1 MALQES
7 LNRFKQQQ
15 EKCQSTLKSISR
27 ANASSSNAKV
37 AQQPPQ
43 KKSHTAASSS
53 LTAKPA
59 APIKFSNDTERL
71 QHINTIRK
79 SSHGRRMKL
88 VIDLLFETREA
99 LTAEEIYNGCYV
111 DIHDNNNEIYDSLR
125 NNLKVSFDGKRF
137 SYKAKH
143 DLKGKDDLLRLIRN
157 NLEGLPVVDVKDSYT
172 SVIDDLMALKNEN
185 LVWLLSNMDS
195 QEDIVYPNDPKA
207 LLKTDDDVKQ
217 LFRGTDL
224 PRDFVDLE
232 KELVKMGM
240 KPATKTAE
248 RRAAAQVL
256 GVPLSKPKPKKR
268 SEKFN
273 RRSKLTNAHMPE
285 LFQFND

>member
-1 MALQES
+1 MASLQES
-7 LNRFKQQQ
+7 LSRFKQQQ

-27 ANASSSNAKV
+27 ATASSSNTKAP
-37 AQQPPQ
+37 QQQQPQ
-43 KKSHTAASSS
+43 KKPHTAASSS
-53 LTAKPA
+53 VTAKPVT
-59 APIKFSNDTERL
+59 PIKFSNDTERL

-137 SYKAKH
+137 SYKSKH
-143 DLKGKDDLLRLIRN
+143 DLKGKDDLLRLIRRN
-157 NLEGLPVVDVKDSYT
+157 VEGLPVVDVKDSYT
-172 SVIDDLMALKNEN
+172 SVMDDLLALKAEN

-207 LLKTDDDVKQ
+207 LLKTDDDLKQ
-217 LFRGTDL
+217 VYKSTDL

-232 KELVKMGM
+232 KELLKMGM

-248 RRAAAQVL
+248 RRAAAL
-256 GVPLSKPKPKKR
+256 MHGPIPKAKPKKR

-285 LFQFND
+285 LFQFD